1 MSKNIIIAIL
11 TIVSILLTLFAI
23 VLRKEVQIHQM
34 QSYESMQKGIE
45 LEKDLMRCKTEAEQ
59 QQQRMI
65 QAERMTIEMT
75 NELRLKELAKK
86 K

>member
-1 MSKNIIIAIL
+1 MIKNIIIAIL
-11 TIVSILLTLFAI
+11 TIVSVLLTLFAI

-45 LEKDLMRCKTEAEQ
+45 LEKDLMRCITEAEK
-59 QQQRMI
+59 QQQRTI
-65 QAERMTIEMT
+65 QAERMAIEMT